1 MLKGYM
7 GSPSNID
14 PNQIKTPLQTQY
26 GLAGGSPKPPPPTPQ
41 PKPDPKQQP
50 DDSI

>member
-26 GLAGGSPKPPPPTPQ
+26 GLASGPKPPLPTPQ
-41 PKPDPKQQP
+41 PKPDPKQQT

>member
-26 GLAGGSPKPPPPTPQ
+26 GLASGPKPPLPTPQ
-41 PKPDPKQQP
+41 PKSDPKQQT

>member
-26 GLAGGSPKPPPPTPQ
+26 GLVSGPKPPQPTPQ
-41 PKPDPKQQP
+41 PKPDPKQQT